1 MEHGV
6 GQTLREAR
14 RRRQIDLA
22 EIEQATKIRGRFLLA
37 IEHEEW
43 GVLPGEAYI
52 GGFIRS
58 YANYLGLDGDRLA
71 ERHRQEVGASRPGE
85 RLLGADPNQ
94 VVPRPTRPTHPRRRL
109 APRPLAL
116 LVSGILVAVLIA
128 VGVFGGGGESPAPP
142 QPQPRREAAADRP
155 SENPGM
161 APAPSPRRRT
171 GLALHL
177 TATAE
182 VWVCLLDAGGEPL
195 VDGQILASGAEEGP
209 FRSGS
214 FTVSLGNGEVAMTVN
229 GQQASIP
236 ETPSPVGYTIGSG
249 GELRELSDGERP
261 TCT

>member
-22 EIEQATKIRGRFLLA
+22 QIEDATKIRGRFLLA

-43 GVLPGEAYI
+43 GALPGEAYI

-71 ERHRQEVGASRPGE
+71 ERHRQEVGVSRPGE
-85 RLLGADPNQ
+85 SLLGADPTQ
-94 VVPRPTRPTHPRRRL
+94 VVPRPARPRRRL
-109 APRPLAL
+109 APRTLAL
-116 LVSGILVAVLIA
+116 LVSAALVAVLVA
-128 VGVFGGGGESPAPP
+128 VGIFSGGDESPGTPE
-142 QPQPRREAAADRP
+142 PQPRRDAAADRP
-155 SENPGM
+155 RESQVSV
-161 APAPSPRRRT
+161 PAQAPRRKS

-195 VDGQILASGAEEGP
+195 VNGQILASGAEEGP

-249 GELRELSDGERP
+249 GELRELPDGERP